1 MPRTSDKP
9 EKILAF
15 IRAFTRRNGYP
26 PSVREIGAAVGLRS
40 TSTVHYQLARLREQG
55 LLAGD
60 AAKSRAL
67 TLADEP
73 PRGVPLVG
81 TVAAGQPI
89 LAEENV
95 EGFLPWEGED
105 GCFAL
110 RVKGD
115 SMLGAGI
122 LPGDCVIVR
131 PQPDADDG
139 EIVVALLGD
148 EATVKRL
155 SKRGKT
161 VLLLPENPAY
171 EPIDGSGAVIL
182 GKVRAVLRTY

>member
-9 EKILAF
+9 EKILQF
-15 IRAFTRRNGYP
+15 IRDFTRENGYP

-60 AAKSRAL
+60 AAKSRAV
-67 TLADEP
+67 TLAEEP
-73 PRGVPLVG
+73 PHGVPLVG
-81 TVAAGQPI
+81 TVAAGLPI
-89 LAEENV
+89 LAEENI
-95 EGFLPWEGED
+95 ETYLPWEGED

-122 LPGDCVIVR
+122 LPGDCVVVR
-131 PQPDADDG
+131 PQPDADEG
-139 EIVVALLGD
+139 EIVVALFGD

-171 EPIDGSGAVIL
+171 EPIDGRDAAIL

>member
-1 MPRTSDKP
+1 MGRTSDKP
-9 EKILAF
+9 EKILQF
-15 IRAFTRRNGYP
+15 IRDFTRENGYP

-60 AAKSRAL
+60 AAKSRAV
-67 TLADEP
+67 TLAEEP
-73 PRGVPLVG
+73 PHGVPLVG
-81 TVAAGQPI
+81 TVAAGLPI
-89 LAEENV
+89 LAEENI
-95 EGFLPWEGED
+95 ETYLPWEGED

-122 LPGDCVIVR
+122 LPGDCVVVR
-131 PQPDADDG
+131 PQPDADEG
-139 EIVVALLGD
+139 EIVVALFGD

-171 EPIDGSGAVIL
+171 EPIDGRDAAIL

>member
-9 EKILAF
+9 EKILQF
-15 IRAFTRRNGYP
+15 IRDFTRENGYP

-60 AAKSRAL
+60 TAKSRAV
-67 TLADEP
+67 TLAEEP
-73 PRGVPLVG
+73 PHGVPLVG
-81 TVAAGQPI
+81 TVAAGLPI
-89 LAEENV
+89 LAEENI
-95 EGFLPWEGED
+95 ETYLPWEGED

-122 LPGDCVIVR
+122 LPADCVVVR
-131 PQPDADDG
+131 PQPDADEG
-139 EIVVALLGD
+139 EIVVALFGD

-171 EPIDGSGAVIL
+171 EPIDGRDAVIL